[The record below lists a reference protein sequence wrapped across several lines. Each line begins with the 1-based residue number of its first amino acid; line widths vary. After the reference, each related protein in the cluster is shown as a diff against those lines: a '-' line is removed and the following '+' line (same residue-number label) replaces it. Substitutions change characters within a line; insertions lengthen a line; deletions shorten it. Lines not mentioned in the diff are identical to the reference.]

1 MSEFQVSNFEVF
13 PPKCELLLFDTA
25 QREDVS
31 NQQGSFCLLWN
42 TPEEEEEQLC
52 MAKQLSL
59 GSIPSDNGQENFKV
73 WHLKLTRLTSHENM
87 FCLRAF
93 TGRCNRWYHRHE
105 IKSQLPSYLP
115 SQSFYLQQSSSYK
128 KHTTTR
134 LKNNIKMTMTYRKTY
149 GRSFNQLW
157 QTNIPAQ
164 SWNYLYTVCS
174 CSFPLKR
181 NFVTIS
187 WTF

>member
-93 TGRCNRWYHRHE
+93 TGRCNRWYHRRE
-105 IKSQLPSYLP
+105 IKTQLPSYLP
-115 SQSFYLQQSSSYK
+115 SQSFHLQQSSSYK

-134 LKNNIKMTMTYRKTY
+134 LKNNIKMTMTYKKTY

-164 SWNYLYTVCS
+164 SWNYLYTAAVL
-174 CSFPLKR
+174 FPSKEIL
-181 NFVTIS
+181 
-187 WTF
+187 

>member
-1 MSEFQVSNFEVF
+1 MFSCGIKCLSFRCQTLKFSRPNVNFYFSTLLKGKMFLINKEVSAY
-13 PPKCELLLFDTA
+13 CEIH
-25 QREDVS
+25 QRKRK
-31 NQQGSFCLLWN
+31 NSF
-42 TPEEEEEQLC
+42 

-93 TGRCNRWYHRHE
+93 TGRCNRWYHRRE
-105 IKSQLPSYLP
+105 IKTQLPSYLP
-115 SQSFYLQQSSSYK
+115 SQSFHLQQSSSYK

-134 LKNNIKMTMTYRKTY
+134 LKNNIKMTMTYKKTY

-164 SWNYLYTVCS
+164 SWNYLYTAAVL
-174 CSFPLKR
+174 FPSKEIL
-181 NFVTIS
+181 
-187 WTF
+187 